1 MTNSQ
6 RADIIKLVDAL
17 VSKCD
22 TSGDVHDW
30 RLCKH
35 CRAIVLL
42 QDRDARAITLLTV
55 LSDHL
60 KAAAALRKEASGR

>member
-6 RADIIKLVDAL
+6 RADVIKLLDAF
-17 VSKCD
+17 VAECD
-22 TSGDVHDW
+22 SSGDVHDW

-42 QDRDARAITLLTV
+42 QDRDQRATTLLTV
-55 LSDHL
+55 LRDHL
-60 KAAAALRKEASGR
+60 KVAAAIRKEAGR